1 MQSFVHHKVRDIGDI
16 ITDSFQYI
24 REHYQTLGK
33 ALLFFVLPMYIIQFF
48 LLKGYTDQFF
58 ANIQANNFN
67 DFSSLFSGRYFLGIL
82 ISILASATL
91 TVVTLKHLQL
101 TENGYEATPEEILE
115 DIVPNVFKYIG
126 LYIILSITLG
136 FSLLF
141 FVIPFFFFG
150 VKFCLSTSALIL
162 EDESISGAMRRS
174 WELTSNHWW
183 STFGVLIVMYF
194 LMMLVSYALL
204 LPISILSF
212 LVNDAGAT
220 SAGDTSFIANL
231 FMIIN
236 GILTAITSFLP
247 TILFIGIALQYYNL
261 VERKEGGSLR
271 SKIEGLV
278 D

>member
-141 FVIPFFFFG
+141 
-150 VKFCLSTSALIL
+150 L
-162 EDESISGAMRRS
+162 
-174 WELTSNHWW
+174 
-183 STFGVLIVMYF
+183 
-194 LMMLVSYALL
+194 
-204 LPISILSF
+204 
-212 LVNDAGAT
+212 
-220 SAGDTSFIANL
+220 
-231 FMIIN
+231 
-236 GILTAITSFLP
+236 
-247 TILFIGIALQYYNL
+247 
-261 VERKEGGSLR
+261 
-271 SKIEGLV
+271 
-278 D
+278 

>member
-1 MQSFVHHKVRDIGDI
+1 M
-16 ITDSFQYI
+16 
-24 REHYQTLGK
+24 
-33 ALLFFVLPMYIIQFF
+33 
-48 LLKGYTDQFF
+48 
-58 ANIQANNFN
+58 
-67 DFSSLFSGRYFLGIL
+67 
-82 ISILASATL
+82 
-91 TVVTLKHLQL
+91 
-101 TENGYEATPEEILE
+101 
-115 DIVPNVFKYIG
+115 
-126 LYIILSITLG
+126 
-136 FSLLF
+136 
-141 FVIPFFFFG
+141 IPFFFFG

-162 EDESISGAMRRS
+162 EDESITGAMRRS

-212 LVNDAGAT
+212 LVIDAGAT

-236 GILTAITSFLP
+236 GILTAITSLLS